1 MSRKGEKI
9 KRVNENLD
17 ILIGSVI
24 VNYLKCGKNCT
35 CNNGK
40 KNKKHYLSSKE
51 GGKTKTRYLPPGAV
65 EEAREMSRRYK
76 KLKSILLELSQLNYE
91 ELKERHLTKGR

>member
-1 MSRKGEKI
+1 MSEKSKKI

-24 VNYLKCGKNCT
+24 VNYLKCGKDCT
-35 CNNGK
+35 CNKGK
-40 KNKKHYLSSKE
+40 KHKKHYLSSKE
-51 GGKTKTRYLPPGAV
+51 GGRTRNSYLPPGAV
-65 EEAREMSRRYK
+65 EEAKEMNRRYK
-76 KLKSILLELSQLNYE
+76 KLKTILRELSQLNYE

>member
-1 MSRKGEKI
+1 MSRKSEKI

-40 KNKKHYLSSKE
+40 KHKKHYLSSKE
-51 GGKTKTRYLPPGAV
+51 EGKTKTRYLPPGAV

>member
-1 MSRKGEKI
+1 MNKKSEKI

-17 ILIGSVI
+17 ILIGSVV

-35 CNNGK
+35 CNNGMKHK
-40 KNKKHYLSSKE
+40 KYYLSSKE

-65 EEAREMSRRYK
+65 DEAKEMSARYK
-76 KLKSILLELSQLNYE
+76 KLKTILFELSQLNYE

>member
-1 MSRKGEKI
+1 MNKKSRKI
-9 KRVNENLD
+9 KQVNENLD

-24 VNYLKCGKNCT
+24 VNYLKCGKDCT

-40 KNKKHYLSSKE
+40 KHKKYYLSSKD
-51 GGKTKTRYLPPGAV
+51 GGKTRNSYLPPGAV
-65 EEAREMSRRYK
+65 DEAKEMSRRYK
-76 KLKSILLELSQLNYE
+76 KLKSILRELSQLNYE

>member
-40 KNKKHYLSSKE
+40 KHKKHYLSSKE